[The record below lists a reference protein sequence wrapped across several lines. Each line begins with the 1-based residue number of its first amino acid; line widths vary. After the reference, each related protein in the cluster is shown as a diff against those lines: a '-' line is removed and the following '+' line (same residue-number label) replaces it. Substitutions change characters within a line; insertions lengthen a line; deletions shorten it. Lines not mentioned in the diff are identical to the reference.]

1 MSSSTTNFTVKKF
14 DGKIV
19 DYFNWRL
26 FLGFS
31 LDQVGLKWTI
41 LSRMDQG
48 YRPIPD
54 AHPDLKRRIND
65 STADEKD
72 HALFDK
78 IRVNESLYQ
87 ADCRKAMTIVVA
99 TLGPGPLSRTETTR
113 IRPAAGMTARIQLL
127 KTLVEIKTHYGSFTA
142 ENERLLADKMYQL
155 PVATTPDEVELLA
168 RKLVEINA
176 ELFQLKPTAQLSDA
190 ALLSRLY
197 SKMQCHQLSDL
208 FETLTDETNSHW
220 TYAECMEKLNRK
232 VDRPKTSF
240 FSASNP
246 SSLSA
251 SLISPF
257 AVPLTDPF
265 AGSAAAGPGHRGRPR
280 GGDASD
286 VTCYNCGVL
295 GHFLRDCAATFCRN
309 CNTSF
314 KTTNDPAYHHPSACP
329 KRPPPRPPSL
339 YKRPREQV
347 VPSPHSSAYVPP
359 VHKRTNYASGSAG
372 AYTFDNGSE
381 DHHDEDDDHEY
392 TDYVAS
398 LEAFAEYHEA
408 QQQH

>member
-1 MSSSTTNFTVKKF
+1 MSSSTTNFNVKKF

-41 LSRMDQG
+41 LKQSDQG
-48 YRPIPD
+48 YRPTPD
-54 AHPDLKRRIND
+54 AHPDLKRRIDD

-78 IRVNESLYQ
+78 IRVNESQYQ

-113 IRPAAGMTARIQLL
+113 IRPATGMTARMQLL
-127 KTLVEIKTHYGSFTA
+127 RTLMEIKTHYGSFTA

-155 PVATTPDEVELLA
+155 PAATTPDEVELLA

-176 ELFQLKPTAQLSDA
+176 ELFQLKPTAILSDA

-208 FETLTDETNSHW
+208 FETLTDEANAHW
-220 TYAECMEKLNRK
+220 TYAECMDKLNRK
-232 VDRPKTSF
+232 VDRLKTSF
-240 FSASNP
+240 FSAPNLSSFPSAPPNP
-246 SSLSA
+246 
-251 SLISPF
+251 PF
-257 AVPLTDPF
+257 TMPLTDPF
-265 AGSAAAGPGHRGRPR
+265 VAFAAAGYGSPRGQPR

-286 VTCYNCGVL
+286 VTCFNCGVL
-295 GHFLRDCAATFCRN
+295 GHFLRDCVATFCRN

-314 KTTNDPAYHHPSACP
+314 KTTSDPAYHHPSACP
-329 KRPPPRPPSL
+329 KRPPARP
-339 YKRPREQV
+339 KRSREQARF
-347 VPSPHSSAYVPP
+347 SPQPPASGATP

-372 AYTFDNGSE
+372 AYAYDNGTE
-381 DHHDEDDDHEY
+381 DQHADDDDCEY
-392 TDYVAS
+392 ADYVAS
-398 LEAFAEYHEA
+398 LEAFAEYHA
-408 QQQH
+408 ARQL